1 MSKTNGASNS
11 PSAPGLWV
19 TGISSQFPPHSLDP
33 DRLEKIASRFHDLKS
48 PGIKNLVEVSRKTT
62 IEKRPSAIPYDN
74 GFGCQAELPDM
85 TAIDA
90 YFRQAGVDLAVRACR
105 KAMRESSCT
114 AADITHTVA
123 VTATNHGCPGY
134 DVLVASKLGLSPTV
148 NSSLLQGVGC
158 SGGLSLMRAAANAAG
173 AATARGRPACVLAYT
188 CEICTAMLRYD
199 LAAAEGSADKS
210 ALSPAATM
218 LSDGAAAFVLCNERG
233 LSGIGLDEDCLGRRC
248 FQLLDWKNMVVP
260 QTHADVGF
268 FADPNGMWTLSP
280 LALRYNN

>member
-1 MSKTNGASNS
+1 MSTTNGATNGAINGK
-11 PSAPGLWV
+11 PAAPGLWV
-19 TGISSQFPPHSLDP
+19 TGIASQFPPYSLDP
-33 DRLEKIASRFHDLKS
+33 EHLEKFASRFYDVKT
-48 PGIKNLVEVSRKTT
+48 PGLKNLLEVSRKTT
-62 IEKRPSAIPYDN
+62 IEKRPSAISYDN

-90 YFRQAGVDLAVRACR
+90 FFRQAGVDLAARACR
-105 KAMRESSCT
+105 KAMRESGCT

-148 NSSLLQGVGC
+148 DSTLLQGVGC

-173 AATARGRPACVLAYT
+173 AATMRGQPARVLAYT

-199 LAAAEGSADKS
+199 LAAAEGSTDMS

-218 LSDGAAAFVLCNERG
+218 LSDGAGAFVLCNDQGLCPIGLGADGVRG
-233 LSGIGLDEDCLGRRC
+233 LSKGRL
-248 FQLLDWKNMVVP
+248 QLLNWKNMVVP
-260 QTHADVGF
+260 NTHADVGF
-268 FADPNGMWTLSP
+268 FADPNGM
-280 LALRYNN
+280 